1 MTAERMTHYQWRENL
16 SGFEIQMKD
25 EEEKKNKEIEE
36 LNERIRI
43 LEEKLD
49 SLTNVEQD
57 ISEN

>member
-1 MTAERMTHYQWRENL
+1 
-16 SGFEIQMKD
+16 MKD